1 MARPL
6 HEESPVTA
14 STGLAVFPTAATTPV
29 DRLLLAF
36 LAAAAALAA
45 VFMPSPGRVL
55 LEVAALAAVILTAG
69 RVRGKS
75 VWLGFVHAFLPLLV
89 LSALVNLIGPVIE
102 HVNPYRADAALAAI
116 DAEWFGWLLVRW
128 RNALGRPDW
137 LTDAASV
144 AYVIYYVLPLAVA
157 VPLLRAGRTEEF
169 ERFAFSLTAVLLAS
183 YAGYFF
189 LPAAGPRVP
198 EDLAQLEL
206 GGGWISALVRAFLRA
221 AEENQLDAFPSGHTA
236 VSLALLA
243 AAWPSFPRLR
253 PLLVLAVAAIVFS
266 TVYLS
271 LHYLIDVVAGA
282 TLALVV
288 QRGAAAAARALRGST
303 YRTMAQASPDRTL
316 SP

>member
-1 MARPL
+1 M
-6 HEESPVTA
+6 TA
-14 STGLAVFPTAATTPV
+14 STGLAVYPTAATTPV

-55 LEVAALAAVILTAG
+55 LELAALAALILIAG
-69 RVRGKS
+69 RIRGKS
-75 VWLGFVHAFLPLLV
+75 AWLGFVHAFLPLMV
-89 LSALVNLIGPVIE
+89 LGALLNVIGPVIE
-102 HVNPYRADAALAAI
+102 HVNPYRGDAALAAI

-128 RNALGRPDW
+128 RYALGRPDW

-157 VPLLRAGRTEEF
+157 VPLWRAGRIEEL
-169 ERFAFSLTAVLLAS
+169 ERFAFTLTAVLLAS

-189 LPAAGPRVP
+189 VPATGPRVP
-198 EDLAQLEL
+198 ADLAQLEL
-206 GGGWISALVRAFLRA
+206 GGGWISAVVRGFLRA
-221 AEENQLDAFPSGHTA
+221 AEGNQLDAFPSGHTA

-253 PLLVLAVAAIVFS
+253 PLLVLAVGAIVFS

-282 TLALVV
+282 TLVLVV
-288 QRGAAAAARALRGST
+288 LPICGVTIEPWRKPRWTGRSLPGS
-303 YRTMAQASPDRTL
+303 SPR
-316 SP
+316 

>member
-1 MARPL
+1 
-6 HEESPVTA
+6 
-14 STGLAVFPTAATTPV
+14 
-29 DRLLLAF
+29 
-36 LAAAAALAA
+36 
-45 VFMPSPGRVL
+45 
-55 LEVAALAAVILTAG
+55 
-69 RVRGKS
+69 
-75 VWLGFVHAFLPLLV
+75 VHAFLPLLV

-157 VPLLRAGRTEEF
+157 VPLVRAGRTEEF

>member
-36 LAAAAALAA
+36 LAAAATLAA

-102 HVNPYRADAALAAI
+102 HVNPYRADAALA
-116 DAEWFGWLLVRW
+116 
-128 RNALGRPDW
+128 
-137 LTDAASV
+137 

-288 QRGAAAAARALRGST
+288 QRALPRLRGLC
-303 YRTMAQASPDRTL
+303 AGP
-316 SP
+316 PI